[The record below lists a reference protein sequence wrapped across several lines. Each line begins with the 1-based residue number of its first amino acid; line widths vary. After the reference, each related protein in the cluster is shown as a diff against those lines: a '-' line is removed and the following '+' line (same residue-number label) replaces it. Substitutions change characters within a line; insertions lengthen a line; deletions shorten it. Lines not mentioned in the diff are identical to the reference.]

1 MYFCSARMNDGIR
14 RFIIFMVV
22 IIRYFRFL
30 FYYFEFVE
38 GDFVVRLVLLIRFMM
53 NCGIGYCL

>member
-1 MYFCSARMNDGIR
+1 MIG
-14 RFIIFMVV
+14 RFIILMVV

-53 NCGIGYCL
+53 NCGIDYCL